1 MPNNWELM
9 LMYSDEELA
18 IEDALKVEKTI
29 NEDKDLKR
37 GYLLN
42 RQINEYMQ
50 IQLMMEQI
58 KADPDLDEIENS
70 LKSEVVES
78 QSIPENSNSGLLFY
92 INGAL
97 TDIKNVENQVDD
109 AEREMYLK
117 GIDEET
123 NLWVQTW
130 KEEMSKME
138 IKDKYTLEIADFIKK
153 GMNSTKSPIIL
164 NTNKQTKRKLF
175 FRISAVAAIIILA
188 LGFWS
193 IFGSNPTTD
202 DLFAEYYKPYD
213 VIDGQTRSYKQTN
226 DKFIEIA
233 RLYENGQYN
242 DAAQQLDEMI
252 AKDNNSPKI
261 LLIYGITQIEQHK
274 YQNAISS
281 FNEIIKD
288 DGEFSIEAKWYV
300 ALCYLKVKD
309 TKKAKAL
316 MMELSKTPGFYMAKA
331 QKILGEI

>member
-29 NEDKDLKR
+29 NENKDLKR

-42 RQINEYMQ
+42 RQINEHMQ
-50 IQLMMEQI
+50 IHLMMEQI
-58 KADPDLDEIENS
+58 KADPDLDEIEKS

-78 QSIPENSNSGLLFY
+78 QSMPENANSGLLFY
-92 INGAL
+92 INGAQ
-97 TDIKNVENQVDD
+97 TDIKNIGNQVDE

-117 GIDEET
+117 GIEEET
-123 NLWVQTW
+123 NQWVQMW
-130 KEEMSKME
+130 KEEVNSLGN
-138 IKDKYTLEIADFIKK
+138 KDKYSLEIADYIKR
-153 GMNSTKSPIIL
+153 GMENANSQVIL
-164 NTNKQTKRKLF
+164 KTGNESKRKLF
-175 FRISAVAAIIILA
+175 FRISTIAAIIILA
-188 LGFWS
+188 LGFWGL
-193 IFGSNPTTD
+193 FGSNPTTD

-233 RLYENGQYN
+233 RLYENGQFS
-242 DAAQQLDEMI
+242 DAAKQLDEMI

-274 YQNAISS
+274 YQNAINS
-281 FNEIIKD
+281 FNEIVKD

-300 ALCYLKVKD
+300 ALCYLKIKD
-309 TKKAKAL
+309 INKAKAL
-316 MMELSKTPGFYMAKA
+316 LVELSKTPGIYMAKA